1 MRNVVA
7 LLSTLLVG
15 AIASPILQASP
26 RAVDNN
32 GMEERTVREWVL
44 QREFGPNHWGKR
56 SPRLVEVLNLEVP
69 TGPFP
74 ADPKAPKGR
83 INETDFGMWWKR
95 RNEERTAHPQ
105 DSLGRM
111 EKRGRYVTGDTSLRE
126 ILTNTRAHRA
136 QRKADKAQEKA
147 DAAQEKADIAW
158 SKAGFGLV
166 SSGKTAVPVQK
177 NEFEQ
182 PVANDQE
189 NRGPV
194 QPEYQ
199 PKGAAENDN
208 ELSLGYRIRVNFQN
222 NKEFGGQKEAETDA
236 NNRQGN
242 RETSNDSQDSNV
254 NRPKQ
259 TETKKPN
266 SKEVDAEE
274 RINRSRPK
282 VIIKGCKNA
291 ENQASKKNEDDDD
304 DDEKEAEVK
313 VNKPSAIKS
322 IKVSK
327 KVN

>member
-15 AIASPILQASP
+15 VIASPILQASP
-26 RAVDNN
+26 RAVENN

-83 INETDFGMWWKR
+83 MNETDFGMWWKR

-105 DSLGRM
+105 DSLGRKEERTAQPQDSLGRM
-111 EKRGRYVTGDTSLRE
+111 QKRKTRFVTGDTSLRE

-166 SSGKTAVPVQK
+166 SSGKTAAPVQK
-177 NEFEQ
+177 NEVEQ
-182 PVANDQE
+182 PVVNNQE

-208 ELSLGYRIRVNFQN
+208 ELSLGYRIKVNFQN
-222 NKEFGGQKEAETDA
+222 NKEFGD
-236 NNRQGN
+236 R
-242 RETSNDSQDSNV
+242 NV
-254 NRPKQ
+254 NRLNQ
-259 TETKKPN
+259 TEAKKPN
-266 SKEVDAEE
+266 SKEVEE
-274 RINRSRPK
+274 NNRSWPK
-282 VIIKGCKNA
+282 VIFKGCKNA
-291 ENQASKKNEDDDD
+291 EDQASKKNEGDDDDDDEKEDDDD

-313 VNKPSAIKS
+313 VNKPSAVKS